1 MALLWDIFSLM
12 NNPQSHLLYSEERFP
27 QEMNHLPE
35 EVRHKAIQISNRMMV
50 DGDVRFH
57 KDLITAIAIS
67 EAKKWARETKENSR

>member
-1 MALLWDIFSLM
+1 M
-12 NNPQSHLLYSEERFP
+12 
-27 QEMNHLPE
+27 

-67 EAKKWARETKENSR
+67 EAKKWAREAKENSL